1 MGGAQETIAIIMM
14 KIIITSPSLNPEE
27 NVSGISSVAQFI
39 ISNNK
44 EVEYIHF
51 EVGKKDAESG
61 GKLSR
66 IRRIWHNR
74 VEWKQLLRQH
84 RDSTIHYNM
93 PLMGAA
99 VVRDYLL
106 LQIAHK
112 RRNPIVLHV
121 HGGNYMK
128 NRQRPWLVQR
138 LIEKV
143 FSWVKHIIVL
153 SDEEKR
159 IVEED
164 FKVDNVHSL
173 PNCIDLSEAREYKRK
188 FEDERTLSI
197 LYLGRIEK
205 NKGIDY
211 MLGAAKCLKADGV
224 PFTLHFAGKEETEGE
239 YIPRFQAELGD
250 SFIYHGVVFGKGKI
264 DLLKQCDVFLLPS
277 FYEGLPMSLIET
289 MSFGMVPV
297 VTNVG
302 SISSVVTDNQN
313 GLFVKV
319 KDTDSIV
326 FAIKTLSTHR
336 DHLASLSASAQA
348 TILSLF
354 DDRVYIA
361 KLNKL
366 YQ

>member
-1 MGGAQETIAIIMM
+1 MNVV
-14 KIIITSPSLNPEE
+14 ITSPSLNPEE
-27 NVSGISSVAQFI
+27 NVSGISSVAHFI

-44 EVEYIHF
+44 EVDYIHF

-66 IRRIWHNR
+66 IRRILRNR
-74 VEWKQLLRQH
+74 VEWKRLLRQH
-84 RDSTIHYNM
+84 PDAVIHYNM

-99 VVRDYLL
+99 IIRDYLL
-106 LQIAHK
+106 LQVARQRK
-112 RRNPIVLHV
+112 LPIVLHV
-121 HGGNYMK
+121 HGGSYMK
-128 NRQRPWLVQR
+128 NRQRPWLVQQ
-138 LIEKV
+138 LITKI
-143 FSWVKHIIVL
+143 FSWAKHIIVL

-164 FKVDNVHSL
+164 FKVGNVHSL
-173 PNCIDLSEAREYKRK
+173 PNCIDLSEARVHKRS
-188 FEDERTLSI
+188 FDNNRPLSI

-211 MLGAAKCLKADGV
+211 MLEAAKCLKADGV

-239 YIPRFQAELGD
+239 YIPQFQTELGD
-250 SFIYHGVVFGKGKI
+250 SFIYHGVVFGKGKN

-302 SISSVVTDNQN
+302 SISSVVTDKKS

-319 KDTDSIV
+319 KDMDSIV
-326 FAIKTLSTHR
+326 SAIKTLCN
-336 DHLASLSASAQA
+336 DISLVEKLSVNAQD
-348 TILSLF
+348 TIYSLF
-354 DDRVYIA
+354 DDRAYVI
-361 KLNKL
+361 KLNDI
-366 YQ
+366 YGDEE

>member
-1 MGGAQETIAIIMM
+1 M

-44 EVEYIHF
+44 EVDYIHF

-66 IRRIWHNR
+66 IRRIWRNR
-74 VEWKQLLRQH
+74 MEWKCLLRQH
-84 RDSTIHYNM
+84 PDVVIHYNM

-99 VVRDYLL
+99 VIRDYLL
-106 LQIAHK
+106 LQIAHRCK
-112 RRNPIVLHV
+112 LPVVLHV

-128 NRQRPWLVQR
+128 NRQRPWLVQN
-138 LIEKV
+138 LITKV
-143 FSWVKHIIVL
+143 FSWAKHIIVL

-159 IVEED
+159 IVEKD
-164 FKVDNVHSL
+164 FHVSNVHSL
-173 PNCIDLSEAREYKRK
+173 PNCIDLSEARDYKRK
-188 FEDERTLSI
+188 FEDERPLSI

-205 NKGIDY
+205 NKGIGDI
-211 MLGAAKCLKADGV
+211 LEATKKLKVDAV

-250 SFIYHGVVFGKGKI
+250 SFVYHGVVFGKAKN

-302 SISSVVTDNQN
+302 SISSVVADRNN
-313 GLFVKV
+313 GLFVNV
-319 KDTDSIV
+319 KDTDEIVSSIKSLRV
-326 FAIKTLSTHR
+326 DGELLT
-336 DHLASLSASAQA
+336 SLSVKAQN
-348 TILSLF
+348 TILALF
-354 DDRVYIA
+354 DDKAYIA
-361 KLNKL
+361 KLNEL
-366 YQ
+366 YG

>member
-1 MGGAQETIAIIMM
+1 M
-14 KIIITSPSLNPEE
+14 KVIIISPSLNPEE

-66 IRRIWHNR
+66 IRRIWRNR
-74 VEWKQLLRQH
+74 VEWKRLLRKH
-84 RDSTIHYNM
+84 SDAVIHYNM
-93 PLMGAA
+93 PLMGVA
-99 VVRDYLL
+99 VIRDYLL
-106 LQIAHK
+106 LQVAHQRK
-112 RRNPIVLHV
+112 LPIVLHV

-128 NRQRPWLVQR
+128 NRQRPWPVQN
-138 LIEKV
+138 LITKV
-143 FSWVKHIIVL
+143 FSWAKHIIVL

-164 FKVDNVHSL
+164 FHVSNVHSL
-173 PNCIDLSEAREYKRK
+173 PNCIDLSDARGHKRS
-188 FEDERTLSI
+188 FDNNRPLSI

-211 MLGAAKCLKADGV
+211 MLEAAKCLKADGV

-239 YIPRFQAELGD
+239 YIPRFQEELSD
-250 SFIYHGVVFGKGKI
+250 SFIYHGVVFGRGKI

-302 SISSVVTDNQN
+302 SISSVVTDKQN

-326 FAIKTLSTHR
+326 FVIKTLSA
-336 DHLASLSASAQA
+336 DNSLVQSLSMKAQE
-348 TILSLF
+348 TILLLF
-354 DDRVYIA
+354 DDRIYID

-366 YQ
+366 YKN

>member
-1 MGGAQETIAIIMM
+1 M
-14 KIIITSPSLNPEE
+14 KVIIISPSLNPEE

-44 EVEYIHF
+44 EVEYIRF

-66 IRRIWHNR
+66 IRRIWRNR
-74 VEWKQLLRQH
+74 VEWKRLLRKH
-84 RDSTIHYNM
+84 SDAVIHYNM

-99 VVRDYLL
+99 VIRDYLL
-106 LQIAHK
+106 LQVAHQRK
-112 RRNPIVLHV
+112 LPIVLHV

-128 NRQRPWLVQR
+128 NRQRPWFVQR

-143 FSWVKHIIVL
+143 FSWAKHVIVL
-153 SDEEKR
+153 SEEEKH
-159 IVEED
+159 IVEDD
-164 FKVDNVHSL
+164 FKVANVISL
-173 PNCIDLSEAREYKRK
+173 PNCIDLTEARDYKRK
-188 FEDERTLSI
+188 FQAERPLSV

-205 NKGIDY
+205 NKGVDY
-211 MLGAAKCLKADGV
+211 IFEAAKRLKDDNV

-239 YIPRFQAELGD
+239 YIPKLQAELGER
-250 SFIYHGVVFGKGKI
+250 FTYHGVVFGKGKN

-302 SISSVVTDNQN
+302 SISSVVTDDEN
-313 GLFVKV
+313 GLFVKI
-319 KDTDSIV
+319 KDTDTIV
-326 FAIKTLSTHR
+326 SAIKALCA
-336 DHLASLSASAQA
+336 DILLFESLSVKAQD

-354 DDRVYIA
+354 DDRAYID

-366 YQ
+366 YRN

>member
-1 MGGAQETIAIIMM
+1 M
-14 KIIITSPSLNPEE
+14 KVIITSPSLNPEE

-39 ISNNK
+39 ISNNE

-66 IRRIWHNR
+66 IRRILHNR
-74 VEWKQLLRQH
+74 VEWKQLLRQNKGAV
-84 RDSTIHYNM
+84 IHYNM

-99 VVRDYLL
+99 VIRDYLL
-106 LQIAHK
+106 LQVAHQRK
-112 RRNPIVLHV
+112 LPIVLHV

-128 NRQRPWLVQR
+128 NRQRPWIVQR
-138 LIEKV
+138 LITKV
-143 FSWVKHIIVL
+143 FSWAKHIIVL

-164 FKVDNVHSL
+164 FHAQNVHSL
-173 PNCIDLSEAREYKRK
+173 PNCIDLSEARSYIRK
-188 FEDERTLSI
+188 FEDERPLSI

-211 MLGAAKCLKADGV
+211 IFEATKCLKADGV
-224 PFTLHFAGKEETEGE
+224 PFTLHFAGKEEAEGE
-239 YIPRFQAELGD
+239 YIPRFQVELGD
-250 SFIYHGVVFGKGKI
+250 SFVYHGVVFGKAKN

-302 SISSVVTDNQN
+302 SISSVVTDKQN

-319 KDTDSIV
+319 KDSDSIV
-326 FAIKTLSTHR
+326 TVIKALSTHR
-336 DHLASLSASAQA
+336 DLLASLSASAQE
-348 TILSLF
+348 TILFLF
-354 DDRVYIA
+354 DDRAYID

-366 YQ
+366 YKN

>member
-1 MGGAQETIAIIMM
+1 M
-14 KIIITSPSLNPEE
+14 KVIITSPSLNPEE

-84 RDSTIHYNM
+84 PDAVIHYNM

-99 VVRDYLL
+99 VIRDYLL
-106 LQIAHK
+106 LQVVH
-112 RRNPIVLHV
+112 RQGNSIVLHV

-128 NRQRPWLVQR
+128 NRQRPRIVQR

-143 FSWVKHIIVL
+143 FAWAKHIVVL

-164 FKVDNVHSL
+164 FKVPNVHSL
-173 PNCIDLSEAREYKRK
+173 PNCIDLSDARVHKRS
-188 FEDERTLSI
+188 FDNNRPLSI

-211 MLGAAKCLKADGV
+211 ILEAAKKLKADKV
-224 PFTLHFAGKEETEGE
+224 PFTLHFAGKEETQDE
-239 YIPRFQAELGD
+239 YIPQFKSDLGE
-250 SFIYHGVVFGKGKI
+250 SFIYHGVVFDKMKY

-277 FYEGLPMSLIET
+277 FYEGLPMSLLET

-297 VTNVG
+297 VTPVG
-302 SISSVVTDNQN
+302 SIPAVVTDRVN
-313 GLFVKV
+313 GIYIKV
-319 KDTDSIV
+319 KNIDDIV
-326 FAIKTLSTHR
+326 NAITKLANNKTLMQ
-336 DHLASLSASAQA
+336 DLSSKTQNC
-348 TILSLF
+348 IFEKF
-354 DDRVYIA
+354 DDNVYINI
-361 KLNKL
+361 LNSL
-366 YQ
+366 YY

>member
-1 MGGAQETIAIIMM
+1 MNV
-14 KIIITSPSLNPEE
+14 IITSPSLNPEE

-39 ISNNK
+39 ISNNDN
-44 EVEYIHF
+44 VEYIHF

-61 GKLSR
+61 GKLNR
-66 IRRIWHNR
+66 IRRIMRNR
-74 VEWKQLLRQH
+74 VEWNRLLRQH
-84 RDSTIHYNM
+84 PKAVVHYNM

-99 VVRDYLL
+99 VIRDYLL
-106 LQIAHK
+106 LQVAHK
-112 RRNPIVLHV
+112 RKVHVILHV

-143 FSWVKHIIVL
+143 FSWAKHIIVL

-164 FKVDNVHSL
+164 FYAQNVHSL
-173 PNCIDLSEAREYKRK
+173 PNCIDLSEARVHKRS
-188 FEDERTLSI
+188 FDSNPHLSI

-211 MLGAAKCLKADGV
+211 MLEAAKCLKADGV

-239 YIPRFQAELGD
+239 YIPRFQKELGD
-250 SFIYHGVVFGKGKI
+250 SFFYHGVIFGKGKN

-289 MSFGMVPV
+289 MSFGMIPV

-302 SISSVVTDNQN
+302 SISSVVTDGEN
-313 GLFVKV
+313 GMFVEV
-319 KDTDSIV
+319 KDVDSIV
-326 FAIKTLSTHR
+326 SVIKALSI
-336 DHLASLSASAQA
+336 DISLVESLSVKAQQK
-348 TILSLF
+348 ILSLF
-354 DDRVYIA
+354 NDKVYVN
-361 KLNKL
+361 KLNVL
-366 YQ
+366 YGTL

>member
-1 MGGAQETIAIIMM
+1 M
-14 KIIITSPSLNPEE
+14 KVIIISPSLNPEE

-61 GKLSR
+61 GTLNR
-66 IRRIWHNR
+66 IRRIWRNR

-84 RDSTIHYNM
+84 KGAVIHYNM

-99 VVRDYLL
+99 VIRDYLL
-106 LQIAHK
+106 LQVAH
-112 RRNPIVLHV
+112 RLGNPIVLHV

-143 FSWVKHIIVL
+143 FSWAKHIIVL

-159 IVEED
+159 IVEKD
-164 FKVDNVHSL
+164 FKVVNVYSL
-173 PNCIDLSEAREYKRK
+173 PNCIDLSEARGHKRS
-188 FEDERTLSI
+188 FDNNRPLSI

-211 MLGAAKCLKADGV
+211 MLEAAKCLKADGV

-239 YIPRFQAELGD
+239 YIPQFQTELGD
-250 SFIYHGVVFGKGKI
+250 SFIYHGVVFGKGKN

-302 SISSVVTDNQN
+302 SISSVVINGEN
-313 GLFVKV
+313 GLFVKI
-319 KDTDSIV
+319 KDTDTIV
-326 FAIKTLSTHR
+326 SAIKALCA
-336 DHLASLSASAQA
+336 DILLFESLSVKAQD

-354 DDRVYIA
+354 DDRAYID

-366 YQ
+366 YRN